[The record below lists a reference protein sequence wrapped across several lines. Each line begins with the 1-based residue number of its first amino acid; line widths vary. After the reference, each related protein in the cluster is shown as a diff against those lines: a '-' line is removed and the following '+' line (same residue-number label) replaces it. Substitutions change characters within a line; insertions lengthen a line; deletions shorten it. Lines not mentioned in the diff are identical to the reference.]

1 MDLLSVSCRDLHA
14 QASFEKAQLVYTEN
28 SEIDSSGLGSPVLDK
43 GSDLASLGNEV
54 LDLNGRLGAL
64 EADQTFLEHTINSL
78 RNGEE
83 GLQLIREV
91 ASHLRELR
99 RIGIRR
105 IDSTVA

>member
-1 MDLLSVSCRDLHA
+1 MQHDVSCRDLHA

-28 SEIDSSGLGSPVLDK
+28 SEIDSSGIGSPVLHK

-64 EADQTFLEHTINSL
+64 EADQTFLKHTINSL

-83 GLQLIREV
+83 GLRLIREV
-91 ASHLRELR
+91 ASHLRELL